1 MTRLVL
7 ISLFA
12 FAMPLAAQQGGDDQ
26 DAQAPQAEQALEDQ
40 QAEGPERVPVP
51 RTRVRRSPS
60 GVIII
65 SGSAAPREDEQPEPD
80 QETPEAQAQPEGA
93 RTEGERERP
102 RVEGQ
107 QAGEEEAEV
116 GEAEGESGEEQAEEV
131 SPRPPRSRVQNVT
144 VFGLSGNKV
153 SVPISESEEN
163 LEGASQTSLMLTN
176 LNGREVA
183 CLSERERV
191 VKESPGVKV
200 VERRT
205 QRYDAGGQP
214 TQQELIREETRTLAD
229 GTVLTTATTYV
240 EDINGRME
248 PTERTVSREKKMG
261 NKTQTTVVSEKPSI
275 NGGFRAYS
283 REESVETRRDE
294 TSVEIRKTR
303 KVDDGSGRLIESAR
317 EETVMTKSG
326 NKSITQTVVYEREAM
341 SSKMTL
347 SSRTV
352 GELIER
358 PDGSSSETL
367 QVYGLSPTAGSPRF
381 LNASG
386 PQLMQTITRKR
397 TLGTGGEI
405 VETTRTRVRSFAD
418 PSRMGGEETQQK
430 VTRPSEDGESIQTS
444 VYEKDVNGRMHAT
457 QVIVE
462 QVEK

>member
-1 MTRLVL
+1 MTRLIPIL
-7 ISLFA
+7 LLA
-12 FAMPLAAQQGGDDQ
+12 FAMPLAAQQGSDDQ
-26 DAQAPQAEQALEDQ
+26 DSQAAQAEE
-40 QAEGPERVPVP
+40 PEREPSP
-51 RTRVRRSPS
+51 QTRVRRSPS

-65 SGSAAPREDEQPEPD
+65 SGSTTPREDEQPERG
-80 QETPEAQAQPEGA
+80 QETPQAQAQQEGSQ
-93 RTEGERERP
+93 
-102 RVEGQ
+102 VEGQ
-107 QAGEEEAEV
+107 QEGEEAAEAQ
-116 GEAEGESGEEQAEEV
+116 EAEGESSEEQTEE
-131 SPRPPRSRVQNVT
+131 STPGPPRSRIRNVT
-144 VFGLSGNKV
+144 AYDLSGNKV

-176 LNGREVA
+176 LSGREVA
-183 CLSERERV
+183 YLSERERV
-191 VKESPGVKV
+191 VKESPEERV

-229 GTVLTTATTYV
+229 GTVVTTATSYV
-240 EDINGRME
+240 EDINRRMQ
-248 PTERTVSREKKMG
+248 PTERTVSREKKIG
-261 NKTQTTVVSEKPSI
+261 DKTHRTVVSEKPSI
-275 NGGFRAYS
+275 NRGFRVYS
-283 REESVETRRDE
+283 REGSVETQRGE

-303 KVDDGSGRLIESAR
+303 KVDDGSGRLIESVR

-358 PDGSSSETL
+358 PDGSSSETVE
-367 QVYGLSPTAGSPRF
+367 VYGLSPTTGSTRF
-381 LNASG
+381 LNSSG
-386 PQLMQTITRKR
+386 PQLMRTITRER

-430 VTRPSEDGESIQTS
+430 VTRPNEDGESIQTS
-444 VYEKDVNGRMHAT
+444 VYEQDVNGRMQAT

>member
-1 MTRLVL
+1 MTSLVL
-7 ISLFA
+7 IFLFA
-12 FAMPLAAQQGGDDQ
+12 FAAPLAAQQDGDDQ
-26 DAQAPQAEQALEDQ
+26 DLQAAQAEQASEDQ
-40 QAEGPERVPVP
+40 QAEGPERAPVL

-80 QETPEAQAQPEGA
+80 QETPEAQAQPEGS
-93 RTEGERERP
+93 RTEGERGRP
-102 RVEGQ
+102 QVEGQ
-107 QAGEEEAEV
+107 Q
-116 GEAEGESGEEQAEEV
+116 EGESGEEQAEEV

-144 VFGLSGNKV
+144 VYGLSGNKV

-163 LEGASQTSLMLTN
+163 LEGGSQTSLMLTN

-183 CLSERERV
+183 YLSERERV
-191 VKESPGVKV
+191 VKTFPEGKV

-205 QRYDAGGQP
+205 QRYDASGQP

-248 PTERTVSREKKMG
+248 PTERTVRRGKKTG
-261 NKTQTTVVSEKPSI
+261 DKIHTTVVSEKPSI
-275 NGGFRAYS
+275 NGGFRAYF
-283 REESVETRRDE
+283 REDSVETQRDE
-294 TSVEIRKTR
+294 TSVEIQKTR

-326 NKSITQTVVYEREAM
+326 NKSTTQTVVYERETM

-358 PDGSSSETL
+358 PDGSSSETV
-367 QVYGLSPTAGSPRF
+367 QVYGLSPTTGSTRF

-386 PQLMQTITRKR
+386 PQLMRTITRER

-418 PSRMGGEETQQK
+418 PSRMGAGESQQK
-430 VTRPSEDGESIQTS
+430 VTRPSEDGESIQTYI
-444 VYEKDVNGRMHAT
+444 YEQDVNGRMRPT
-457 QVIVE
+457 QVVVE

>member
-1 MTRLVL
+1 MTRLIPIL
-7 ISLFA
+7 LLA
-12 FAMPLAAQQGGDDQ
+12 FAMPLAAQQDRDDQ
-26 DAQAPQAEQALEDQ
+26 DSQAAQAEEAPENQ
-40 QAEGPERVPVP
+40 QAEESEREPVL

-65 SGSAAPREDEQPEPD
+65 SGSVAQGEDEQPEPSGKP
-80 QETPEAQAQPEGA
+80 PEAEAQPEGSQA
-93 RTEGERERP
+93 EG
-102 RVEGQ
+102 GQ
-107 QAGEEEAEV
+107 QGEEAAA
-116 GEAEGESGEEQAEEV
+116 GEAEEESGEEQAAGVAPE
-131 SPRPPRSRVQNVT
+131 PPRSRVRNVA
-144 VFGLSGNKV
+144 VYGLSGNKV

-163 LEGASQTSLMLTN
+163 LEGGSETSLMLTN

-183 CLSERERV
+183 YLSERERV
-191 VKESPGVKV
+191 VKTFPEGKV

-205 QRYDAGGQP
+205 QRYDAAGEP

-248 PTERTVSREKKMG
+248 PVERTVMREKQTDD
-261 NKTQTTVVSEKPSI
+261 KTHTTVVSEKPSI

-283 REESVETRRDE
+283 REESVETQRDE
-294 TSVEIRKTR
+294 TSVEIQKTR
-303 KVDDGSGRLIESAR
+303 RVDDGSGRLIESAR

-358 PDGSSSETL
+358 ADGSSSEMV
-367 QVYGLSPTAGSPRF
+367 QVYGLSPTTGSTRF

-386 PQLMQTITRKR
+386 PRLMRTITRER
-397 TLGTGGEI
+397 APGEGGEV

-418 PSRMGGEETQQK
+418 PSRIGGEESQQK
-430 VTRPSEDGESIQTS
+430 VTRPSEDGESIQTY
-444 VYEKDVNGRMHAT
+444 VYEQDVNGRMQPT
-457 QVIVE
+457 KVIVE
-462 QVEK
+462 QVER

>member
-1 MTRLVL
+1 MTRLIPIL
-7 ISLFA
+7 LLA
-12 FAMPLAAQQGGDDQ
+12 FAMPLMAQQGSDDQ
-26 DAQAPQAEQALEDQ
+26 DSQAAQAEEAPENRQAEELEREPALQ
-40 QAEGPERVPVP
+40 
-51 RTRVRRSPS
+51 TRVRRSPS

-65 SGSAAPREDEQPEPD
+65 SGSVARGQDEQPEPA
-80 QETPEAQAQPEGA
+80 QETPEAQAQPEGS

-102 RVEGQ
+102 QVEGQ
-107 QAGEEEAEV
+107 REGEEEAEA
-116 GEAEGESGEEQAEEV
+116 GEAEGEAGEEQAEEV

-144 VFGLSGNKV
+144 VYGLSGNKV

-163 LEGASQTSLMLTN
+163 LEGSSQTSLMLTN

-183 CLSERERV
+183 YLSERERV
-191 VKESPGVKV
+191 VKESPEGKV

-229 GTVLTTATTYV
+229 GTVVTTAPTYV

-248 PTERTVSREKKMG
+248 PTERTVSREKKTG
-261 NKTQTTVVSEKPSI
+261 DKIHTTVVSEKPSI

-294 TSVEIRKTR
+294 TSVEIQKTR

-326 NKSITQTVVYEREAM
+326 NKSTTQTVVYEREAM

-358 PDGSSSETL
+358 PDGSSSETV
-367 QVYGLSPTAGSPRF
+367 QVYALSPTAGSPRF

-386 PQLMQTITRKR
+386 PQLMRTITRER

-405 VETTRTRVRSFAD
+405 IETTHTRVRSFAD
-418 PSRMGGEETQQK
+418 PGRMGGEESQQK

-444 VYEKDVNGRMHAT
+444 VYEQDVNGRMQAT

>member
-1 MTRLVL
+1 MTRLIPIL
-7 ISLFA
+7 LLA
-12 FAMPLAAQQGGDDQ
+12 FAMPLAAQQDRDDQ
-26 DAQAPQAEQALEDQ
+26 DSQAAQAEEAPENQ
-40 QAEGPERVPVP
+40 QAEEPEREPVLQ
-51 RTRVRRSPS
+51 TRVRRSPS

-65 SGSAAPREDEQPEPD
+65 SGSVARGEDEQPEPG
-80 QETPEAQAQPEGA
+80 QETPEAETQPEESQA
-93 RTEGERERP
+93 
-102 RVEGQ
+102 EGQ
-107 QAGEEEAEV
+107 QEGEEAAEAE
-116 GEAEGESGEEQAEEV
+116 EEEGKSSEEQAEEV

-144 VFGLSGNKV
+144 VYGLSGNKV

-163 LEGASQTSLMLTN
+163 LEGGSQTSLMLTN

-183 CLSERERV
+183 YLSERERV
-191 VKESPGVKV
+191 VKTFPEGKV

-205 QRYDAGGQP
+205 QRYDASGQP

-240 EDINGRME
+240 EDINGRMK
-248 PTERTVSREKKMG
+248 PTERTVSRGKKTG
-261 NKTQTTVVSEKPSI
+261 DKTHRTVVSEKHSI
-275 NGGFRAYS
+275 NGGFRAYF
-283 REESVETRRDE
+283 REDSVETQRDE
-294 TSVEIRKTR
+294 TSVEIQKTR

-358 PDGSSSETL
+358 PDGSSSETV
-367 QVYGLSPTAGSPRF
+367 QVYGLSPTAGSTRF

-386 PQLMQTITRKR
+386 PQLMRTITRER

-405 VETTRTRVRSFAD
+405 VETTHTRVRSFAD
-418 PSRMGGEETQQK
+418 PSRMGAGESQQK

>member
-1 MTRLVL
+1 MTSLVL
-7 ISLFA
+7 IFLFA
-12 FAMPLAAQQGGDDQ
+12 FAAPLAAQQDGDDQ
-26 DAQAPQAEQALEDQ
+26 DSQAAQAEQAPEDQ
-40 QAEGPERVPVP
+40 QAEGPERAPVL

-80 QETPEAQAQPEGA
+80 QETPEAQAQPEGS

-102 RVEGQ
+102 QVAGQ
-107 QAGEEEAEV
+107 QEG
-116 GEAEGESGEEQAEEV
+116 EGESSEEQAEEV

-183 CLSERERV
+183 YLSERERV
-191 VKESPGVKV
+191 VKTFPEGKV

-205 QRYDAGGQP
+205 QRYDASGQP

-229 GTVLTTATTYV
+229 GTVVTTATTYV
-240 EDINGRME
+240 EDINGRMK
-248 PTERTVSREKKMG
+248 PTERTVSREKKTG
-261 NKTQTTVVSEKPSI
+261 DKTQTTVVSEKPSI
-275 NGGFRAYS
+275 NGGFRAYF
-283 REESVETRRDE
+283 REDSVETQRDE
-294 TSVEIRKTR
+294 TSVEIQKTR

-317 EETVMTKSG
+317 EETIMTKSG
-326 NKSITQTVVYEREAM
+326 NKSTTQTVVYEREAM

-358 PDGSSSETL
+358 PDGSSSETV
-367 QVYGLSPTAGSPRF
+367 QVYGLSPTTGSTRF

-386 PQLMQTITRKR
+386 PQLMRTITRER
-397 TLGTGGEI
+397 TLGAGGEV

-418 PSRMGGEETQQK
+418 PSRIGGEESQQK
-430 VTRPSEDGESIQTS
+430 VTRPSEDGESIQTYI
-444 VYEKDVNGRMHAT
+444 YEQDVNGRMRPT
-457 QVIVE
+457 QVVVE

>member
-1 MTRLVL
+1 MTRLIPIL
-7 ISLFA
+7 LLA
-12 FAMPLAAQQGGDDQ
+12 FAMPLAAQQGSDDQ
-26 DAQAPQAEQALEDQ
+26 DSQAAQA
-40 QAEGPERVPVP
+40 
-51 RTRVRRSPS
+51 
-60 GVIII
+60 
-65 SGSAAPREDEQPEPD
+65 EDEQPEPA
-80 QETPEAQAQPEGA
+80 QETPEGAQAQPEGSQ
-93 RTEGERERP
+93 
-102 RVEGQ
+102 VEGQ
-107 QAGEEEAEV
+107 QEGEGAAEAQ
-116 GEAEGESGEEQAEEV
+116 EAEGEPGEEQAAGV
-131 SPRPPRSRVQNVT
+131 APQPPRSRVRNIT
-144 VFGLSGNKV
+144 VYGLSGNRA

-183 CLSERERV
+183 YLSERERV

-214 TQQELIREETRTLAD
+214 TRQELVREETRTLAD

-283 REESVETRRDE
+283 REESVETQRDE
-294 TSVEIRKTR
+294 TSVEIQKTR
-303 KVDDGSGRLIESAR
+303 RVDDGSGRLIESGR

-326 NKSITQTVVYEREAM
+326 NKSTTQTVVYEREAM

-352 GELIER
+352 GELIEQ
-358 PDGSSSETL
+358 PDGSSSETV
-367 QVYGLSPTAGSPRF
+367 QVYGLSPTTGSTRF
-381 LNASG
+381 LNSSG
-386 PQLMQTITRKR
+386 PQLMRTITRER

-418 PSRMGGEETQQK
+418 PSRMGGEESQQK

-444 VYEKDVNGRMHAT
+444 VYERDVNGRMHAT

>member
-26 DAQAPQAEQALEDQ
+26 DSQAPQAEQAPEDQ
-40 QAEGPERVPVP
+40 QAEGPERAPVL

-65 SGSAAPREDEQPEPD
+65 SGSVARGEEEQPEPG
-80 QETPEAQAQPEGA
+80 QETPEAETQPEGSQA
-93 RTEGERERP
+93 
-102 RVEGQ
+102 EGQ
-107 QAGEEEAEV
+107 QEGEEAAEAE
-116 GEAEGESGEEQAEEV
+116 EAEGESGEEPTEEGT
-131 SPRPPRSRVQNVT
+131 PAPPRSRVQNVT
-144 VFGLSGNKV
+144 VYGLSGNKV

-183 CLSERERV
+183 YLSERERV

-229 GTVLTTATTYV
+229 GTVVTTATSYV
-240 EDINGRME
+240 EDFNGRMQ

-386 PQLMQTITRKR
+386 PQLMRTITRER

-444 VYEKDVNGRMHAT
+444 VYERDVNGRMHAT